1 MIAGNII
8 SNIIIPL
15 RTSDSGN
22 EALSIMNDFYV
33 KHLPI
38 VNNQQLLGVISEDD
52 ILENDVEEPVGS
64 YSLSM
69 LRPYVK
75 ENDHIYEVMRLLA
88 EYNLTVIPVVDFE
101 DNYKGLIA
109 QDDLLRY
116 FANTGSFAEPGS
128 IIVLEMGKRD
138 YSLSEISRIVESE
151 NAAVLSS
158 FITTHLGSTRV
169 DVTIKINRQNIQSIL
184 ATLKRFEYEIKASFN
199 ESEYLD
205 SLQERYDALMSYLN
219 V

>member
-1 MIAGNII
+1 MIAGNLI
-8 SNIIIPL
+8 SNVIVPL
-15 RTSDSGN
+15 RTSDTGDD
-22 EALSIMNDFYV
+22 ALAIMADFYV

-38 VNNQQLLGVISEDD
+38 VNSEQLLGTISEDD
-52 ILENDVEEPVGS
+52 ILENDVEEAVGS

-69 LRPYVK
+69 HRPYVK
-75 ENDHIYEVMRLLA
+75 ENDHIYEVMRIMA
-88 EYNLTVIPVVDFE
+88 EYNLTVIPVVDFD

-116 FANTGSFAEPGS
+116 FANTGSFKEPGS

-151 NAAVLSS
+151 GATVLSS
-158 FITTHLGSTRV
+158 FITTNLDSTQV
-169 DVTIKINRQNIQSIL
+169 DVTVKINRQNIQSII
-184 ATLKRFEYEIKASFN
+184 ATLQRFEYDIKASFN
-199 ESEYLD
+199 EVEYLE
-205 SLQERYDALMSYLN
+205 SLQERYDALMSYLS